1 MNTIKIDKKNCLM
14 IAHRGVSGLER
25 ENTCPAFVAA
35 GVKTYFGIETDVHV
49 TKDKHFI
56 ICHDDNIQRVTGVDM
71 VIEESNFDDIRKHP
85 ILETDGTLRS
95 DLIFPTLEDY
105 IRICKKYDKI
115 AVLELKCYIQEED
128 IVSIVE
134 VVKSLGWFE
143 HTIFISFWKENLIAV
158 RKHYADATL
167 QFLTSQANDETLEFL
182 LQYRLDLDIQ
192 FCPLT
197 AEYVAKMHQNGIK
210 VNCWTPDHPEDAK
223 RLIEMGVDMIT
234 SNILE

>member
-1 MNTIKIDKKNCLM
+1 MNTIKIEKKNCLM

-35 GVKTYFGIETDVHV
+35 GVKTYYGIETDVHV

-71 VIEESNFDDIRKHP
+71 EIEQSNFADLRKTP
-85 ILETDGTLRS
+85 ILETDGSMRS
-95 DLIFPTLEDY
+95 DLVFPTLEDY

-115 AVLELKCYIQEED
+115 AVLELKCYIVEED
-128 IVSIVE
+128 IQAIVE
-134 VVKSLGWFE
+134 VVKALGWYE

-158 RKHYADATL
+158 RKHYPDATL
-167 QFLTSQANDETLEFL
+167 QFLTSQATDETFAFL
-182 LQYRLDLDIQ
+182 MQYRLDLDIQ

-197 AEYVAKMHQNGIK
+197 PEYLDKMHKHGIK
-210 VNCWTPDHPEDAK
+210 VNCWTVDNPEDAN
-223 RLIEMGVDMIT
+223 RLINMGVDMIT